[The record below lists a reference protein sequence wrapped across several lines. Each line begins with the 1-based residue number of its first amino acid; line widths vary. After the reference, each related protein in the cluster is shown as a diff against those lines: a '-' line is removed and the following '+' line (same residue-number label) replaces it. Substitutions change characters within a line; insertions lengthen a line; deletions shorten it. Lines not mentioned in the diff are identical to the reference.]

1 MRSWCRVFRNARLAV
16 SVANCVGS
24 RLASRRQALSRRND
38 RRRQVRLEG
47 SEKTPGLS
55 VLRRRIR
62 LVPGP
67 ANTTRS
73 RSTLT
78 GTSLR
83 GRREQ
88 IASSTTATSAAAAGR
103 GSVLGT
109 SRVSMRSIG
118 LAPSRSCRTVHLQN
132 DATAA
137 RLRLRMDGACPAIS
151 PRNAPN
157 QRRGQPRDVAAVMG
171 GEGGQVAAVGAD
183 VLRGLFALARS
194 VRKSSMW
201 RASGCSGSTARDG
214 APTGGAPPRIGG
226 P

>member
-55 VLRRRIR
+55 VLRRHIR

-67 ANTTRS
+67 ANSTRS

-118 LAPSRSCRTVHLQN
+118 LAPSRSCRTAHLQN

-151 PRNAPN
+151 PRNAPPAPRTTPRCRRRDGRRRRSG
-157 QRRGQPRDVAAVMG
+157 RRGRRGSVARLVRVGQVGEEEVVDVA
-171 GEGGQVAAVGAD
+171 GERVLGQHSAR
-183 VLRGLFALARS
+183 RGSR
-194 VRKSSMW
+194 R
-201 RASGCSGSTARDG
+201 
-214 APTGGAPPRIGG
+214 GAPPRIGG